1 MRLEVELGRTAA
13 TAGRVEADVPGDM
26 VTAQGSLMCV
36 GDICSDH
43 HEVPFAF
50 TEDTCSFACTD
61 GEFCD

>member
-1 MRLEVELGRTAA
+1 
-13 TAGRVEADVPGDM
+13 M